1 MDAQSDLCLY
11 CFVDDLLHDGHIFK
25 LKQPV
30 GDNLYRLIKC
40 IPSFVDQCLIIYIH
54 VHDRRTDHLL
64 MIHLIN

>member
-1 MDAQSDLCLY
+1 MDAQSDQCLL
-11 CFVDDLLHDGHIFK
+11 LLHDDGHIFK

-30 GDNLYRLIKC
+30 GDYLYRLIKC
-40 IPSFVDQCLIIYIH
+40 LPSFVGQCLIIYIH